1 MARPA
6 RDLVTVE
13 SLAGGDASLL
23 IDRSTQYEILTDL
36 TQPSTARFEFG
47 DEGTWEAIRPLVAIG
62 SRLVVAVNGFPR
74 LTGRLLTRNL
84 AVTADG
90 GATVQAVIRTR
101 LADAMFTTC
110 DTKIGVKNTTLEQIV
125 LAAFARM
132 GLTAD
137 DFITTANLAR
147 DVLTGRASR
156 QVPALEIRNL
166 REEEARPHAPETVY
180 QFVDR
185 HLSRFGLMMWDA
197 PDGRIVIGAPD
208 DEQNPIYVMSMRR
221 DPVLARANNLLSA
234 SKVEDFEEV
243 PRDLWVFGVGGGRDQ
258 NQARVKFVSLDPT
271 LFGVDPVLDRTAV
284 IIDESIKTQQQAEAR
299 ARREMMRR
307 SLMKDTWTLQTDSFH
322 YWTGTQALPYV
333 VDTVAD
339 VAIDVAGGASGPYL
353 VYGVAMRGNASDG
366 HTTQLTCAGRGVW
379 RL

>member
-1 MARPA
+1 VARPS

-13 SLAGGDASLL
+13 SVAGGDASLL
-23 IDRSTQYEILTDL
+23 VDRATQYEVLTEL
-36 TQPSTARFEFG
+36 TGPSSARFEFG
-47 DEGTWEAIRPLVAIG
+47 DEGTWEAIRPIVEIG

-74 LTGRLLTRNL
+74 LTGRILTRNL
-84 AVTADG
+84 AVTPDG

-101 LADAMFTTC
+101 LADAMFTAC
-110 DTKIGVKNTTLEQIV
+110 DPKIGVKNATLESIT

-132 GLTAD
+132 GLAAE

-147 DVLTGRASR
+147 DVLTGRSSR

-166 REEEARPHAPETVY
+166 REDEARPHPPETVF

-208 DEQNPIYVMSMRR
+208 DGQNPIYVMAMRR
-221 DPVLARANNLLSA
+221 DPVAARANNLLSA
-234 SKVEDFEEV
+234 TKVEDFEQV

-271 LFGVDPVLDRTAV
+271 LFAVDPVLDRSAV

-299 ARREMMRR
+299 ARREMMQR
-307 SLMKDTWTLQTDSFH
+307 SLMRDTWTLQTDSFH
-322 YWTGTQALPYV
+322 YWTGTEALPYV

-353 VYGVAMRGNASDG
+353 VYQVAMRGSATEG
-366 HTTQLTCAGRGVW
+366 HTTSLTCAGRGVW